1 MLSRFHCNWF
11 WSLFIHLQGISWSK
25 ISIHVMQCPIWVY
38 SWPKLPQRNIHILHD
53 TCNNNRLLP
62 QLVYNICASK
72 KNWHCTTYISQT
84 EIKCLIH
91 SHKIQDFTLHRT
103 QYTLS
108 TQLWTWGIW
117 FSSGWY
123 HFVIS
128 YTLTQELKIHPF
140 TSYTLG
146 CK

>member
-1 MLSRFHCNWF
+1 MLSRFRCNRF
-11 WSLFIHLQGISWSK
+11 DPSSFTYKVSAEVKL
-25 ISIHVMQCPIWVY
+25 SIHVIHCPIWVY
-38 SWPKLPQRNIHILHD
+38 SWPKLLQRNIHILHD
-53 TCNNNRLLP
+53 TCNNRLPP
-62 QLVYNICASK
+62 QLVYKICAIK

-91 SHKIQDFTLHRT
+91 SHKIQDFTSNRT
-103 QYTLS
+103 QYTLL

-123 HFVIS
+123 HCVIS

-140 TSYTLG
+140 TSYTVG